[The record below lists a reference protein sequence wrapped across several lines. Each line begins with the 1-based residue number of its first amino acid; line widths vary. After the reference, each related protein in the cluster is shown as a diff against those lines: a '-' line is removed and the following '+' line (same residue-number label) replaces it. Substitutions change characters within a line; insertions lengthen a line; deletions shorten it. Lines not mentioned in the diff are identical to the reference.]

1 MCVGV
6 IAASAPTWRQFGL
19 EHVQSDHV
27 DDHDPNGAVQ
37 QLGFGLDEGYA
48 GNALALEATPVRVR
62 LSQFA
67 THVRL
72 EFLHVEQLEKIT
84 SKNFNL
90 ESYTQKM
97 EFEWD
102 FMQEII

>member
-1 MCVGV
+1 MLPPRWVVVLCVGV
-6 IAASAPTWRQFGL
+6 MVRVCDIAASAPTWRQFGL

-72 EFLHVEQLEKIT
+72 EFLHVEQLQR
-84 SKNFNL
+84 NCH
-90 ESYTQKM
+90 QKY
-97 EFEWD
+97 
-102 FMQEII
+102 